1 MMDVKMKSGKNV
13 LKKTTFRA
21 LHTRLE
27 GAQGNLLF
35 LEQIEFID
43 AVTLLSRG
51 TTTTCCCCIKS
62 VVKEGIRNDIKG
74 CSYNLLST
82 GSIPDRSPIPAHRPR
97 K

>member
-1 MMDVKMKSGKNV
+1 VSGERFSVFKKKKSGKNV

-43 AVTLLSRG
+43 AVTLL
-51 TTTTCCCCIKS
+51 
-62 VVKEGIRNDIKG
+62 
-74 CSYNLLST
+74 
-82 GSIPDRSPIPAHRPR
+82 
-97 K
+97 